1 MLFAKTT
8 LAAAALALA
17 LGTAARAGAEE
28 IYELKKSETK
38 ALVGAKGTASLT
50 IAAKSGWHIN
60 DNEGAPLSL
69 KLVPEAGITVDKPL
83 LKRTDVAQQTK
94 EQARFDVAFTA
105 SEAGHKTI
113 NGDATFV
120 MCQAATCKMVH
131 EKVALAVDVSAP
143 AAAKPGKPGKKK

>member
-1 MLFAKTT
+1 MFSRNTK
-8 LAAAALALA
+8 LAVALVALA
-17 LGTAARAGAEE
+17 LGTAARASAEE
-28 IYELKKSETK
+28 IYELKKSDTK
-38 ALVGAKGTASLT
+38 ATVGAKGIASLT

-105 SEAGHKTI
+105 SE
-113 NGDATFV
+113 
-120 MCQAATCKMVH
+120 
-131 EKVALAVDVSAP
+131 
-143 AAAKPGKPGKKK
+143 